1 MKLEY
6 FVYNENINGR
16 KIEKYNIFTHVHF
29 VKDLTKMF
37 KDIKKEADRCKE
49 ENGWTLSENPI
60 IPSLRDINKFQK
72 YMLDFED
79 KKLRNICQYHFWAK
93 CEYEIVLT
101 TWTPSIEREE
111 LLRLVN
117 EDKEHIEKW
126 GSPAYRYTSNLS
138 ACEKID
144 VFDQLQLNWQLFKQ
158 YVFENEK
165 EIKKLNRE
173 NLKKYPH
180 LKRN

>member
-6 FVYNENINGR
+6 FVYNENINGK
-16 KIEKYNIFTHVHF
+16 KIEKYNIFTHAYF

-37 KDIKKEADRCKE
+37 KNNKKEQDKYNKE
-49 ENGWTLSENPI
+49 NNLSGLITHKQANEFKKYIEN
-60 IPSLRDINKFQK
+60 
-72 YMLDFED
+72 FED
-79 KKLRNICQYHFWAK
+79 KQLRNICQYHFWAK

-111 LLRLVN
+111 LLRLIN

-138 ACEKID
+138 ACEEID
-144 VFDQLQLNWQLFKQ
+144 VFDQLQLNWQIFKQ
-158 YVFENEK
+158 YIFENEK

-173 NLKKYPH
+173 NLKTYPY

>member
-1 MKLEY
+1 MMLEY
-6 FVYNENINGR
+6 FVYNETINGR
-16 KIEKYNIFTHVHF
+16 KIERYNIFTHTHF
-29 VKDLTKMF
+29 VKDLTEMF
-37 KDIKKEADRCKE
+37 KNIEKE
-49 ENGWTLSENPI
+49 EKRYNKENKLSGLITHKQANEFKKHI
-60 IPSLRDINKFQK
+60 ES
-72 YMLDFED
+72 FED
-79 KKLRNICQYHFWAK
+79 KQLRNICQYNFWAK

-111 LLRLVN
+111 LLRLIN
-117 EDKEHIEKW
+117 EDKEYIEKW

-144 VFDQLQLNWQLFKQ
+144 IFDQLQLNWQLFKH

-180 LKRN
+180 LKN

>member
-1 MKLEY
+1 MTLEY

-16 KIEKYNIFTHVHF
+16 KIEKYNVFNHTHF
-29 VKDLTKMF
+29 VSDLANMF
-37 KDIKKEADRCKE
+37 KTLEKYKKIYITDNIIEEPLTIKEA
-49 ENGWTLSENPI
+49 
-60 IPSLRDINKFQK
+60 NKLEK
-72 YMLDFED
+72 YMAELENQE
-79 KKLRNICQYHFWAK
+79 LRNICQYCFWAK

-111 LLRLVN
+111 LLRLIN
-117 EDKEHIEKW
+117 EDKEHVEKW

-165 EIKKLNRE
+165 EIKKLNKE

-180 LKRN
+180 LKN

>member
-1 MKLEY
+1 MTLEY
-6 FVYNENINGR
+6 FVYDENINGR
-16 KIEKYNIFTHVHF
+16 KIEKYNVFNHAYF
-29 VKDLTKMF
+29 VKNLTEMF
-37 KDIKKEADRCKE
+37 KDIEKEKKKYFKE
-49 ENGWTLSENPI
+49 HGWDFD
-60 IPSLRDINKFQK
+60 IPSLKDYNKFEK
-72 YMLDFED
+72 YMLDFDD
-79 KKLRNICQYHFWAK
+79 KQLRNICQYCFWAK

-111 LLRLVN
+111 LLRLIN

-144 VFDQLQLNWQLFKQ
+144 IFDQLQLNWQIFKR

-180 LKRN
+180 LKKN

>member
-16 KIEKYNIFTHVHF
+16 KIEKYNVFNHVHF
-29 VKDLTKMF
+29 VNDLANMF
-37 KDIKKEADRCKE
+37 KDIEKETKKYFKE
-49 ENGWTLSENPI
+49 HGWDFDN
-60 IPSLRDINKFQK
+60 IPSLKDYNKFEK
-72 YMLDFED
+72 YILDFDD
-79 KKLRNICQYHFWAK
+79 KQLRNICQYHFWAK

-111 LLRLVN
+111 LLRLMT

-126 GSPAYRYTSNLS
+126 GSPAYIYTPNLS

-144 VFDQLQLNWQLFKQ
+144 IFDQLQLNWKIFKRSI
-158 YVFENEK
+158 FENEK
-165 EIKKLNRE
+165 QIKKLNRE

-180 LKRN
+180 LK

>member
-6 FVYNENINGR
+6 FVYNENISGR
-16 KIEKYNIFTHVHF
+16 KIEPYNVFNHACF
-29 VKDLTKMF
+29 VKDLVDLF
-37 KDIKKEADRCKE
+37 KNSKKEQDKYCKE
-49 ENGWTLSENPI
+49 NNLSGLITHKQANEFKKYIEN
-60 IPSLRDINKFQK
+60 
-72 YMLDFED
+72 FED
-79 KKLRNICQYHFWAK
+79 NQLRNICQYYFWAK

-111 LLRLVN
+111 LLRLLN

-126 GSPAYRYTSNLS
+126 GNPAYRYTLNLS
-138 ACEKID
+138 PCNKID
-144 VFDQLQLNWQLFKQ
+144 IFDQLQLNWQLFKK

-173 NLKKYPH
+173 NLKKYPY

>member
-1 MKLEY
+1 MALEY
-6 FVYNENINGR
+6 FVYNENIDGR
-16 KIEKYNIFTHVHF
+16 KIEKYNIFTHAHF
-29 VKDLTKMF
+29 VKYLCNMF
-37 KDIKKEADRCKE
+37 KDIDKEKKKYFKE
-49 ENGWTLSENPI
+49 HGWDFDV
-60 IPSLRDINKFQK
+60 PSWKDYNKFEI

-79 KKLRNICQYHFWAK
+79 KQLRNTCQYCFWAK

-111 LLRLVN
+111 LLRLIN
-117 EDKEHIEKW
+117 EDREHVEKW

-144 VFDQLQLNWQLFKQ
+144 IYDQLQLNWQIFKK

-173 NLKKYPH
+173 NLKRYPH
-180 LKRN
+180 LQRD

>member
-1 MKLEY
+1 MTLEY

-16 KIEKYNIFTHVHF
+16 KIEKYNIFTHAHF
-29 VKDLTKMF
+29 VKNLTEMF
-37 KDIKKEADRCKE
+37 KDIEKEKKKYFKE
-49 ENGWTLSENPI
+49 HGWYFAV
-60 IPSLRDINKFQK
+60 PSLKDYNKFEK

-79 KKLRNICQYHFWAK
+79 KQLRNICQYNFWAK

-111 LLRLVN
+111 LLRLIN

-126 GSPAYRYTSNLS
+126 GSPAYRYTPNLS
-138 ACEKID
+138 VCEKID
-144 VFDQLQLNWQLFKQ
+144 IFDQLQLNWQIFKK
-158 YVFENEK
+158 YIFENEK

-180 LKRN
+180 LNKN